1 MVLVAN
7 AAPPI
12 VAMICT
18 APNGILRR
26 IVLKAL
32 KPKELTIKGPKVVM
46 PPLGI
51 LDPVSMSITK
61 SSRISTHEIEKI
73 NANQHHVLISRRASV
88 TCSHFHSV
96 ETTPIWLALRRST
109 ERTLSWS
116 LRNLAST
123 GESGMK
129 RL

>member
-1 MVLVAN
+1 MGGMQSKARAGPFRLVRVAN

-32 KPKELTIKGPKVVM
+32 KPNELTIKGPKVVM

-51 LDPVSMSITK
+51 LDPVSMSIT
-61 SSRISTHEIEKI
+61 
-73 NANQHHVLISRRASV
+73 NLQGAVL
-88 TCSHFHSV
+88 T
-96 ETTPIWLALRRST
+96 
-109 ERTLSWS
+109 
-116 LRNLAST
+116 
-123 GESGMK
+123 K
-129 RL
+129 